1 LRAKRDTDTEFLR
14 ALRYQKCDQCIQ
26 AQRGQLR
33 LAQRKVPDTSALSR
47 SHGRVLPSASES
59 VRTLVS
65 RIIPLLEL
73 AAADDGEAKNERP
86 SPILYS
92 CRNAIIGSTL
102 LARRAGT

>member
-1 LRAKRDTDTEFLR
+1 MTVCLELCGDEVNGRLQMSDWVRVA
-14 ALRYQKCDQCIQ
+14 
-26 AQRGQLR
+26 QLR
-33 LAQRKVPDTSALSR
+33 LAQRKVPDMSALSR
-47 SHGRVLPSASES
+47 SHARVWPSASES

-65 RIIPLLEL
+65 RIIRLLEL